1 MLNYKL
7 KNTLKESNGLSRAI
21 SILSK
26 TDKRK
31 ILFIVFIQI
40 SMSIV
45 DLIGVAGIGLLG
57 AISTLN
63 NKSKSQNHTI
73 NMVLEYLHISQFS
86 VQRQMLTIGI
96 GTSILLV
103 SRTLIS
109 IYFTRRILYFMSIRG
124 AAISADLLARLL
136 SESILKIQ
144 ARSTQ
149 DTLFS
154 LTRGVEFITLG
165 ILAPLAVLISD
176 FALLLIMGVGLL
188 ILDPITSAITI
199 IVFLVMGLLLYRFT
213 NEQAK
218 SLGKES
224 ARLNIESN
232 EQIIEVLQS
241 YREAVVRNRR
251 YYYSREIGKLR
262 SDLGDVS
269 AKIGF
274 IPYVSKYAIEAT
286 VVLGTL
292 LICILQVLLQDLSNG
307 FATLAIFLAA
317 GTRIAPA
324 ILRIQQGA
332 IQIKT
337 SLGMSTTTFE
347 VIDSLKFS
355 VPNDLSSD
363 DVDVLHVGF
372 TGEIELSNVSF
383 TYPGNPLP
391 ALTDINLRIGSGLSV
406 AIVGPSGAGKTTLID
421 VLLGVLKPDRGEIL
435 ISEVSPE
442 RAVIAWP
449 GAISYVPQDVV
460 ISSGSIRENVGMGYP
475 SNKVTEKLVTNALH
489 VSQLL
494 DFVNQLPQQLDTQV
508 GEGGAKMSGGQRQ
521 RLGIARAM
529 FTCPKLL
536 ILDEATSSL
545 DGEIEAAISNSINA
559 LRGSSTIITIAHRL
573 STVRNADVVIY
584 MAEGKI
590 IEVGTFAQVRT
601 NVPDFDR
608 QARLMGL

>member
-1 MLNYKL
+1 
-7 KNTLKESNGLSRAI
+7 
-21 SILSK
+21 
-26 TDKRK
+26 
-31 ILFIVFIQI
+31 
-40 SMSIV
+40 
-45 DLIGVAGIGLLG
+45 
-57 AISTLN
+57 
-63 NKSKSQNHTI
+63 
-73 NMVLEYLHISQFS
+73 
-86 VQRQMLTIGI
+86 
-96 GTSILLV
+96 
-103 SRTLIS
+103 
-109 IYFTRRILYFMSIRG
+109 
-124 AAISADLLARLL
+124 
-136 SESILKIQ
+136 
-144 ARSTQ
+144 
-149 DTLFS
+149 
-154 LTRGVEFITLG
+154 
-165 ILAPLAVLISD
+165 
-176 FALLLIMGVGLL
+176 
-188 ILDPITSAITI
+188 
-199 IVFLVMGLLLYRFT
+199 MGLLLYRFT

>member
-7 KNTLKESNGLSRAI
+7 KNILKESNSLSRAI

-40 SMSIV
+40 STSIV

-57 AISTLN
+57 AISTLD

-73 NMVLEYLHISQFS
+73 NMVLEYLHISELS
-86 VQRQMLTIGI
+86 VPRQMLIIGI

-109 IYFTRRILYFMSIRG
+109 IYFTRRILYFMSTRG
-124 AAISADLLARLL
+124 AALSADLLARLL

-176 FALLLIMGVGLL
+176 FALLLIMGIGLL

-199 IVFLVMGLLLYRFT
+199 MVFSVMGLLLYRFT
-213 NEQAK
+213 NEHAK

-224 ARLNIESN
+224 AHLNIESN
-232 EQIIEVLQS
+232 EKIIEVLLS

-262 SDLGDVS
+262 RDLGDVS
-269 AKIGF
+269 AQIGF

-355 VPNDLSSD
+355 VPNNSSSD
-363 DVDVLHVGF
+363 DIDVLHVGF

-391 ALTDINLRIGSGLSV
+391 ALTDINLSIGSGLSV

-421 VLLGVLKPDRGEIL
+421 VLLGVLKPDEGEIL
-435 ISEVSPE
+435 ISGVSPE
-442 RAVIAWP
+442 TAVIEWP
-449 GAISYVPQDVV
+449 GAISYVPQDVI

-475 SNKVTEKLVTNALH
+475 SIKVTEKLVTKALH

-508 GEGGAKMSGGQRQ
+508 GEGGSKMSGGQRQ

-545 DGEIEAAISNSINA
+545 DGEIEAAISNSINV

-584 MAEGKI
+584 MADGKI
-590 IEVGTFAQVRT
+590 IEVGTFAHVRT